1 MITSMAVDK
10 VEATRNAD
18 ENVANMRFNINFDN
32 VSADGD
38 SIKVAYTFVASYEGP
53 AGANAKPAGEIK
65 IIGNI
70 LSKENKKDVE
80 RIMSTWNEKKTLPLD
95 YAELLINAINFEC
108 GSRGTLIA
116 YSIGLVPPLP
126 LTRAKLQE
134 APGKPSS

>member
-1 MITSMAVDK
+1 MVVEK
-10 VEATRNAD
+10 VEATRNTN

-38 SIKVAYTFVASYEGP
+38 SVKVAYTFVASYDST
-53 AGANAKPAGEIK
+53 ADANAKTAGEIK
-65 IIGNI
+65 IIGSI
-70 LSKENKKDVE
+70 LSKENKKDVD
-80 RIMSTWNEKKTLPLD
+80 RIISTWNEKKTLPID

-126 LTRAKLQE
+126 ITRAKLQE
-134 APGKPSS
+134 APGNSGK